1 MSVDVAIKKN
11 FKGFNLDVAFTN
23 NGAKLG
29 ILGASGCG
37 KSMTL
42 NCIAGIIRPD
52 SGRIVLNGRILFD
65 SSRKIDLPP
74 QQRRVGYLFQSY
86 ALFPHLPVV
95 ENIACGMG
103 PTKYALFPHLP
114 VVENIAFGLG
124 LVKQDARRDERIR
137 EMIDLLHLEGLEE
150 RYPCQLSGGQQQRV
164 ALARILA
171 YRPEIILLDEPFAA
185 LDEYLKE
192 QLHLQLVEVLRH
204 WGNNVI
210 LVTHNRDEVYKICD
224 KLLVMDDGGP
234 IGMGDT
240 TALFAAPERV
250 QIARLTGC
258 KNISRAQK
266 CGEYSVEALDWGLHF
281 TTARPVGKEITAVGV
296 RAHDFHPAKA
306 SDVNAIA
313 VAVVD
318 TNDSPFERNIIF
330 RTAGDSPLWWKCPRE
345 TEDTPLPAFLAVA
358 PESVLLLKE

>member
-1 MSVDVAIKKN
+1 MIEFVHAGKTYPNGVKGLKDISLTIEQGEFVAIIGLSGAGKSTLIRTINRMIDVTAGKVLVDGVDVMTL
-11 FKGFNLDVAFTN
+11 KGKALRRFRRHIGMIFQSFNLVSRATVIKNVLTSMVPDMDFFSVL
-23 NGAKLG
+23 LG
-29 ILGASGCG
+29 IFTKKQEMAALAALD
-37 KSMTL
+37 KV
-42 NCIAGIIRPD
+42 GILDKAYTRCD
-52 SGRIVLNGRILFD
+52 
-65 SSRKIDLPP
+65 
-74 QQRRVGYLFQSY
+74 
-86 ALFPHLPVV
+86 
-95 ENIACGMG
+95 
-103 PTKYALFPHLP
+103 
-114 VVENIAFGLG
+114 
-124 LVKQDARRDERIR
+124 
-137 EMIDLLHLEGLEE
+137 
-150 RYPCQLSGGQQQRV
+150 QLSGGQQQRV

-258 KNISRAQK
+258 KNISRARK
-266 CGEYSVEALDWGLHF
+266 CGEYSIEALDWGLHF

-306 SDVNAIA
+306 SDVNAVA